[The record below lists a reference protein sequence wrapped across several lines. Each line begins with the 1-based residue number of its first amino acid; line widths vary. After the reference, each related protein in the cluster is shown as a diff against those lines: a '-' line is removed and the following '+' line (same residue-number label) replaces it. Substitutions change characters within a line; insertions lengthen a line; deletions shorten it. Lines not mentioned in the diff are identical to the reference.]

1 MHLSFAVVMNWKYNH
16 PLRNLFIYS
25 VLLLLA
31 AGVFVLMYW
40 GKEAV
45 FLKLNHQHSDLSD
58 FLLKYFTYLGE
69 GFVMAL
75 LGVILFLFGQR
86 KLGIL
91 MIISFALSGLL
102 AQGIKRVAK
111 DPRPGLYFQK
121 KEMIHNIDG
130 ELLKGRNSFPSG
142 HTTTAFAMF
151 SLLSFATRNK
161 GVQFLYFAAACTV
174 GYSRI
179 YLGQHFTADVL
190 AGAALGVL
198 TSFILL
204 WLFRNKEWD

>member
-1 MHLSFAVVMNWKYNH
+1 MNWKYNH
-16 PLRNLFIYS
+16 PLRNVFVY
-25 VLLLLA
+25 A
-31 AGVFVLMYW
+31 VFVLLTAGIVVLLCW

-58 FLLKYFTYLGE
+58 VVLKYFTFLGE
-69 GFVMAL
+69 GLLMAI
-75 LGVILFLFGQR
+75 LGVVLFLIGKR

-91 MIISFALSGLL
+91 MLISFVLSGLL
-102 AQGIKRVAK
+102 AQGIKRVKK

-121 KEMIHNIDG
+121 KEMVHNIDG

-161 GVQFLYFAAACTV
+161 AVQFLYFAAACTV

-179 YLGQHFTADVL
+179 YLGQHFTEDVL

-198 TSFILL
+198 TSLVLL
-204 WLFRNKEWD
+204 WVFRNKDWD